1 MPFLEEYFVFV
12 NVFFQVLR
20 GPGGALNEIFIRSAN
35 SLLQPDKKV
44 RIYTK
49 FRSFYKTLGQ
59 SHL

>member
-20 GPGGALNEIFIRSAN
+20 GPGGALNEIFIGSAN

-44 RIYTK
+44 RIYKK
-49 FRSFYKTLGQ
+49 FRSFYKTLI
-59 SHL
+59 